1 MVGPPPLRCWPHL
14 FFFNLLVLFESFPVC
29 HLCPSCCQLT
39 KNVVV
44 RLYHGWLYMP
54 SPFFVANVLCVLPP
68 CRCVPSPIYLLC
80 APVTSPL

>member
-39 KNVVV
+39 NNVVV
-44 RLYHGWLYMP
+44 RLYHGWLYMLF
-54 SPFFVANVLCVLPP
+54 SFLRGQCALCVAPLSL
-68 CRCVPSPIYLLC
+68 CAVSYLLC